1 MEYLVPDEK
10 YGSGFGT
17 YGLDYQS
24 LREDF
29 ERYKKM
35 SDLEFLTNMP
45 KVLHYTSFVCF
56 FKNLPTSMIHID
68 TGIMH
73 ELIHLLNG
81 EPESLRMIKR
91 IRRDFNKHLALV

>member
-10 YGSGFGT
+10 YGTGFGR

-24 LREDF
+24 LKDDF

-35 SDLEFLTNMP
+35 TDLEFVTNLP
-45 KVLHYTSFVCF
+45 KILHYASFVCF
-56 FKNLPTSMIHID
+56 FKNLPTGKIHID

-81 EPESLRMIKR
+81 EPESLRIIKR
-91 IRRDFNKHLALV
+91 IRRDFNKDCALV